1 MAESNADVYASLG
14 ANPLVTT
21 SGDVLAHEQNMLE
34 LNVQARDGDDAI
46 DLNFDEPEDN
56 NDDPYAFE
64 DKFADEHDP
73 NRMQVRIS
81 SDGEEQTVDGE
92 VDDQAVEGQEG
103 DSEFTPLG
111 EPDDALVD
119 AINKMADGNEGFEA
133 VMQKAV
139 ENGLTEDAIAKIN
152 TEYLSGDG
160 LSEASYEA
168 LAAAGYDRNFVNT
181 YIAGQEAGIKDY
193 VEKVWQYAGGQEK
206 FQTLYAHLEA
216 TNAEAAT
223 ALENALNSGDVATI
237 KAIVNLAGASHTK
250 KFGKPQERTITTQ
263 ARPAPVVKQ
272 EEGYESQA
280 AMIKDMSDPRY
291 RHDSKFRA
299 EVERK
304 VGASRF

>member
-21 SGDVLAHEQNMLE
+21 SGNVLAHEQNMLE

-64 DKFADEHDP
+64 DKFADEQDP

-119 AINKMADGNEGFEA
+119 AINKMADSNEGFEA

-139 ENGLTEDAIAKIN
+139 ENGLTEDAITKIN

-250 KFGKPQERTITTQ
+250 KFGKPQERTMTTQ

-291 RHDSKFRA
+291 RHDSKFRT

>member
-56 NDDPYAFE
+56 NEDHYAFE
-64 DKFADEHDP
+64 DKFADEQDP

-139 ENGLTEDAIAKIN
+139 ENGLTEDAISKIN

-216 TNAEAAT
+216 TNAEAAA

-250 KFGKPQERTITTQ
+250 KFGKPQARTMTTQ